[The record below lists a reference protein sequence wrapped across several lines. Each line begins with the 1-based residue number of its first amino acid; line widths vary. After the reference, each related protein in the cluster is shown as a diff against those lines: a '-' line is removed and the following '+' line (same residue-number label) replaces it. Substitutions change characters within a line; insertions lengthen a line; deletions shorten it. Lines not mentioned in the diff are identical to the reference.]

1 METTKSKIT
10 VNLYGNKHRAE
21 ISSSDPD
28 LSDIIQAFIDL
39 LESHDFDREDI
50 HQAMVF
56 EILNR
61 VDKDNI
67 ESIYDPASTNATN
80 KYFFSSSA
88 YKKSKK

>member
-28 LSDIIQAFIDL
+28 LSDIIQAFIAL
-39 LESHDFDREDI
+39 LESHDFDIEDI

-67 ESIYDPASTNATN
+67 EPIYDPASTSATN
-80 KYFFSSSA
+80 KYFFNTLSHKNN
-88 YKKSKK
+88 KK